1 MLDEYKA
8 VRPTGEALEQNIARS
23 LSRALRMSKPETL
36 TQGEMET
43 LISDLFECEEPSL
56 SPNGKPTFVK
66 IGLDELEK
74 KFD

>member
-1 MLDEYKA
+1 
-8 VRPTGEALEQNIARS
+8 
-23 LSRALRMSKPETL
+23 MSKPETL

-56 SPNGKPTFVK
+56 SPTGKPTFVK